1 MAGHEAPGGGVVA
14 DEWLRTG
21 IGRSTPDAITV
32 RGRDLATELM
42 GKVSFTELAFFLTA
56 NRMPSAGEARL
67 FDAALVALAD
77 HGLTPSVLAARLTWT
92 GATESLQGAVAAGLL
107 GAGNVFLG
115 VVEDTARFLDAIL
128 TRLPPAPSDAAPSDA
143 APSDAAPSDAAPS
156 DAAPSD
162 AAGSQ
167 GVRRAVA
174 AAVAAEIAAGR
185 RIPGL
190 GHPTHKV
197 EDPRTPRLY
206 AIAAEAGIPTPHL
219 DLLRIVAAAH
229 AAATGKRLPING
241 AGVAG
246 AAWADL
252 GFPPQIIRGF
262 ALLARTAGL
271 IGHLAE
277 EMEHPIGLRLW
288 QDVEHRATYTG
299 SRRPCREP

>member
-1 MAGHEAPGGGVVA
+1 MP

-42 GKVSFTELAFFLTA
+42 GKVSFTELSFFLTA
-56 NRMPSAGEARL
+56 NRMPSPGEARL
-67 FDAALVALAD
+67 FDAALVSLAD

-115 VVEDTARFLDAIL
+115 VVEDTARFLAGILGQNPPDA
-128 TRLPPAPSDAAPSDA
+128 
-143 APSDAAPSDAAPS
+143 
-156 DAAPSD
+156 
-162 AAGSQ
+162 
-167 GVRRAVA
+167 A

-190 GHPTHKV
+190 GHPMHKV
-197 EDPRTPRLY
+197 QDPRTPRLY
-206 AIAAEAGIPTPHL
+206 AIAAEAGIPTPNL
-219 DLLRIVAAAH
+219 DLLRAVAEAH
-229 AAATGKRLPING
+229 AAATGKVLPING
-241 AGVAG
+241 AGAAG

-252 GFPPQIIRGF
+252 GFPPEIIRGF

-288 QDVEHRATYTG
+288 QDVEHRATYTA
-299 SRRPCREP
+299 EPEP

>member
-1 MAGHEAPGGGVVA
+1 MG
-14 DEWLRTG
+14 DDSWLRSG

-56 NRMPSAGEARL
+56 NRMPSAGETRL

-115 VVEDTARFLDAIL
+115 VVEDTARFVAAIL
-128 TRLPPAPSDAAPSDA
+128 ADPAADA
-143 APSDAAPSDAAPS
+143 
-156 DAAPSD
+156 
-162 AAGSQ
+162 
-167 GVRRAVA
+167 VERAVQA
-174 AAVAAEIAAGR
+174 SISAGR

-190 GHPTHKV
+190 GHPVHRV

-206 AIAAEAGIPTPHL
+206 AIAEEAGIPTPHL
-219 DLLRIVAAAH
+219 ATLQAVADAH

-246 AAWADL
+246 AAFADL
-252 GFPPQIIRGF
+252 GFPPEIVRGF
-262 ALLARTAGL
+262 ALLARTAGI

-277 EMEHPIGLRLW
+277 EMAEPIGRQLW
-288 QDVEHRATYTG
+288 LDVEHRATYTAD
-299 SRRPCREP
+299 PQ